1 MISSDDESK
10 CCASFVTAGV
20 LGSAESGKR
29 SSCWAKL
36 VNPTKASSAP
46 PLNYPLAASQRGL
59 RNGKGVAKW
68 ANGATYEGDY
78 RDGYTEWQRG
88 EWKDGLLRN
97 GKGMFKWAN
106 GDEYDGDWKHDVQNG
121 KGVYKQ
127 ANVNMCGGEWK
138 DGLLRNG

>member
-1 MISSDDESK
+1 
-10 CCASFVTAGV
+10 
-20 LGSAESGKR
+20 
-29 SSCWAKL
+29 
-36 VNPTKASSAP
+36 
-46 PLNYPLAASQRGL
+46 
-59 RNGKGVAKW
+59 VAKW

-78 RDGYTEWQRG
+78 RDGYTEWQRVYKHANRDEFED